1 MSSEFRIEVTD
12 ASLLAALRR
21 LAGAM
26 ADTSPIMAD
35 IAALGESTTRLR
47 FRTQTGPDGKPWKP
61 SLRAQITGGRT
72 LTQDGHLAASI
83 SSRSGRDWAE
93 WGANRIYA
101 AIHQFGGVIRAR
113 NAKALRFALAGG
125 GFATAAIH
133 QFGGVIRA
141 RNAKALRF
149 ALAGGGFATV
159 QSVKIPARPFLG
171 LSTDDVADIV
181 HIIETRLAAAAA

>member
-1 MSSEFRIEVTD
+1 MSAGGFRIEVTD
-12 ASLLAALRR
+12 ASLLAALRA
-21 LAGAM
+21 LSAAISDPS
-26 ADTSPIMAD
+26 AIMAD
-35 IAALGESTTRLR
+35 IAAVGESSTRLR

-72 LTQDGHLAASI
+72 LTEAGHLAASI

-125 GFATAAIH
+125 GFAT
-133 QFGGVIRA
+133 V
-141 RNAKALRF
+141 K
-149 ALAGGGFATV
+149 
-159 QSVKIPARPFLG
+159 SVTLPARPFLG

>member
-1 MSSEFRIEVTD
+1 MSGEFRIEVTD

-72 LTQDGHLAASI
+72 LTEAGHLAASI

-101 AIHQFGGVIRAR
+101 AIHQFGGTIRAR
-113 NAKALRFALAGG
+113 SG
-125 GFATAAIH
+125 
-133 QFGGVIRA
+133 
-141 RNAKALRF
+141 KALRF

-159 QSVKIPARPFLG
+159 KSVTLPARPFLG
-171 LSTDDVADIV
+171 LSTDDIGDITRL
-181 HIIETRLAAAAA
+181 IQDRLAAAAA

>member
-1 MSSEFRIEVTD
+1 MSGEFRIEVTD

-35 IAALGESTTRLR
+35 IAALGEKSTRQR

-72 LTQDGHLAASI
+72 LTQEGRLAASI
-83 SSRSGRDWAE
+83 SSSTRSGRDWAE
-93 WGANRIYA
+93 WGSNVIYA
-101 AIHQFGGVIRAR
+101 AIHQFGG
-113 NAKALRFALAGG
+113 
-125 GFATAAIH
+125 T
-133 QFGGVIRA
+133 IRA

-159 QSVKIPARPFLG
+159 KSVTLPARPFLG
-171 LSTDDVADIV
+171 LSTDDIGDITRL
-181 HIIETRLAAAAA
+181 IQDRLAAAAA

>member
-125 GFATAAIH
+125 GFAT
-133 QFGGVIRA
+133 
-141 RNAKALRF
+141 
-149 ALAGGGFATV
+149 V

>member
-1 MSSEFRIEVTD
+1 MSGEFRIEVTD

-125 GFATAAIH
+125 GFAT
-133 QFGGVIRA
+133 
-141 RNAKALRF
+141 
-149 ALAGGGFATV
+149 V